1 METIE
6 INEYK
11 KKIEQLSELKE
22 TVKPLLDKMND
33 NNKSLKL
40 KNTKL
45 NYNN

>member
-6 INEYK
+6 IHEYK

-33 NNKSLKL
+33 DNKSLKL
-40 KNTKL
+40 KNNKL
-45 NYNN
+45 ANN